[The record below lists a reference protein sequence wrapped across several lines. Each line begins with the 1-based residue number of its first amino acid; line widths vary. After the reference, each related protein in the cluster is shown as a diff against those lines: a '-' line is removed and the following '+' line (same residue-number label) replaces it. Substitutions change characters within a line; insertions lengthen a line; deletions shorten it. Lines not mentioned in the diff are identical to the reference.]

1 MPHSSTGRAV
11 ESGARTPRR
20 MHRGGIQSL
29 LVLRRDAEVKYSLDI
44 KKNTP
49 FVRVLTPARI
59 RAGCR
64 SARVM
69 PQQPRSQ
76 GLSHIFR
83 EKPWGRGGMP
93 EHKIDMCSP
102 CLRTFY
108 DNSIAKY

>member
-20 MHRGGIQSL
+20 MHGGGIQSL

-59 RAGCR
+59 RARCR
-64 SARVM
+64 SARVGRDLN
-69 PQQPRSQ
+69 QRRRSTAVKTS
-76 GLSHIFR
+76 L
-83 EKPWGRGGMP
+83 K
-93 EHKIDMCSP
+93 K
-102 CLRTFY
+102 
-108 DNSIAKY
+108 